1 MKNQKYLKSCAE
13 RIALKV
19 LKTKKNKK
27 FFQKPFKHLIVDNLI
42 DENFAIKCMKD
53 FPSIKKKI
61 FWEKSNIKSIEIKYR
76 SIWNS
81 EFDIPEN
88 VASLVRILNS
98 SIFLKA
104 LSKVFSIPKIMP
116 DPYFTGGGLNITER
130 GGLLDVHVDGN
141 YHDASG
147 LNRRLNILIYFN
159 PGWKKSWGGEF
170 GIYSNNGKKC
180 MKKIEPLFNR
190 MIAFDTHDYSFHG
203 LPNPINFP
211 KNKLRKSL
219 ILYYYTKEK
228 RPQKQTK
235 ISKPHSALWLKKNFL
250 DKKGKVVRSYS

>member
-1 MKNQKYLKSCAE
+1 MKN
-13 RIALKV
+13 
-19 LKTKKNKK
+19 
-27 FFQKPFKHLIVDNLI
+27 
-42 DENFAIKCMKD
+42 FAKKCMRD
-53 FPSIKKKI
+53 FPSIKK

-81 EFDIPEN
+81 ELDIPEN
-88 VASLVRILNS
+88 MVCLVRILNLHFS
-98 SIFLKA
+98 QSFVKSFQFL
-104 LSKVFSIPKIMP
+104 KIMP

-170 GIYSNNGKKC
+170 EFILITEKNASKRF
-180 MKKIEPLFNR
+180 EPLFNR

-211 KNKLRKSL
+211 KIKHENHSFYIIIQEKNDLKNKQRYLNL
-219 ILYYYTKEK
+219 TVHY
-228 RPQKQTK
+228 
-235 ISKPHSALWLKKNFL
+235 
-250 DKKGKVVRSYS
+250 G